1 MDKYGIY
8 NITDK
13 IFNYKYDLHYK
24 NVARKLKEI
33 KDPEECDMA
42 RQRERK
48 KLSGILDVKIDINEV
63 KANFFD
69 IIMDE
74 NSAIYLWIL
83 YSKYDGEQNYIDKI
97 SETLMKENEVIRGG
111 TNTYKM
117 NGWMCHTLYA
127 YQIANYNIPSNL
139 MLTNFPERKDIEN
152 QISELYN
159 LYKKLTSE
167 QIFLLRIF
175 TLLHD
180 IGVIESVQ
188 NHPLVG
194 PKYVE
199 QALKEIGLNNEVLK
213 KYNINVSLEDFTKTL
228 KVLIKHHILITML
241 SGEMS
246 DRSVAEEY
254 EDLMNSLAEALD
266 IKKLNSIILL
276 IFAYG
281 DIIAVDEVLMNTNKY
296 NRIKDGF
303 DFFDLIIRGDIPER
317 NNRKVAVERLADIV
331 GILRNEDLEN
341 SLDEILKEKGIDVN
355 TFVKNMYNIKSF
367 FFTSAL
373 MKTVNN
379 LETTIAV
386 FDKLFELI
394 TEVVSQ
400 KAISEYTIC
409 FSPDKPEKEFS
420 AKFAD
425 GSFFECAD
433 KMITEKCSS
442 LEYKGVRINI
452 DMEKKELVVRII

>member
-1 MDKYGIY
+1 M
-8 NITDK
+8 
-13 IFNYKYDLHYK
+13 
-24 NVARKLKEI
+24 
-33 KDPEECDMA
+33 
-42 RQRERK
+42 
-48 KLSGILDVKIDINEV
+48 
-63 KANFFD
+63 
-69 IIMDE
+69 
-74 NSAIYLWIL
+74 
-83 YSKYDGEQNYIDKI
+83 
-97 SETLMKENEVIRGG
+97 
-111 TNTYKM
+111 
-117 NGWMCHTLYA
+117 
-127 YQIANYNIPSNL
+127 
-139 MLTNFPERKDIEN
+139 
-152 QISELYN
+152 
-159 LYKKLTSE
+159 
-167 QIFLLRIF
+167 
-175 TLLHD
+175 
-180 IGVIESVQ
+180 Q

-213 KYNINVSLEDFTKTL
+213 KYNINASLEDFTKTL
-228 KVLIKHHILITML
+228 KVLIKHHVLITML
-241 SGEMS
+241 SGERS

-254 EDLMNSLAEALD
+254 EDLMNSLPEALD
-266 IKKLNSIILL
+266 IKELNSIILL

-341 SLDEILKEKGIDVN
+341 SLDEILKGKGIDVN

-367 FFTSAL
+367 YFTSAL

-433 KMITEKCSS
+433 KMITEKCNS
-442 LEYKGVRINI
+442 LEYKDVRINI
-452 DMEKKELVVRII
+452 DMEKKELVVSII